1 MLSSKYLICYMI
13 LSKENLKSI
22 DTAKVIV
29 PAEGLFDLPEKV
41 LQFGTGVLL
50 RGLPDYF
57 VDKAN
62 RQGIFNGR
70 IVIVKSTGNGDTAD
84 FDNQD
89 SLYTI
94 GVRGIEEGKNVE
106 ENIVSSAISR
116 VISAE
121 QDWAAILEVA
131 KSPEL
136 KIVVS
141 NTTEVGIQLVN
152 EPVTGNP
159 PASFPA
165 KLLAALYERY
175 KVLGNTADAGLVI
188 IATELIPENGK
199 KLEAIV
205 YELAT
210 YNKLE
215 DEFISWSKA
224 NNIFCN
230 SLVDRIVPG
239 KPDAAKLAELETELG
254 YEDQLLIL
262 AEPYRLWAVEG
273 NEKVSETLSFMQAD
287 KGLIVKPD
295 IEIYRELKVRLLNGT
310 HTLTS
315 GIACLSGIDTVK
327 NGMDNP
333 DIVNFVEQV
342 MRKEIA
348 PAIPYQV
355 SLDEAL
361 VFAGTVIDRFAN
373 PHIKH
378 LWLSIT
384 MQYAMK
390 LKIRVLPVLFNYHTL
405 NNSIP
410 PFITFGFAAFLHFMR
425 TSKQEGGKYYGSYNG
440 QEYLI
445 NDDSAPYFYAKT
457 TEIDKADYVEE
468 VLNDTEFWGADLNEI
483 PGFIEVVQND
493 YDNILENGIT
503 AALEDLN
510 LKLKAVK

>member
-1 MLSSKYLICYMI
+1 MI
-13 LSKENLKSI
+13 LNKEALKNI
-22 DTAKVIV
+22 DTQKVIV

-57 VDKAN
+57 IDKAN

-70 IVIVKSTGNGDTAD
+70 IVVVKSTGNGDTAD
-84 FDNQD
+84 FDQQD

-94 GVRGIEEGKNVE
+94 GIRGIEDGKNVE
-106 ENIVSSAISR
+106 ENIISSAISR

-121 QDWAAILEVA
+121 KDWSAILEVA
-131 KSPEL
+131 KHPAL
-136 KIVVS
+136 KLIVS

-152 EPVTGNP
+152 ESVKENP

-165 KLLAALYERY
+165 KLLAVLYARYQAL
-175 KVLGNTADAGLVI
+175 NQQSDAGLVI
-188 IATELIPENGK
+188 IATELITENGK
-199 KLEAIV
+199 KLESII
-205 YELAT
+205 YELAA
-210 YNKLE
+210 YNQLE
-215 DEFISWSKA
+215 QEFVDWSRA

-239 KPDAAKLAELETELG
+239 KPDAAKLASLKEELG
-254 YEDQLLIL
+254 YDDALLIL

-273 NEKVSETLSFMQAD
+273 NDQVASVLSFMQAD

-310 HTLTS
+310 HTLTC
-315 GIACLSGIDTVK
+315 GIACLAGIDTVK
-327 NGMDNP
+327 NGMDNT
-333 DIVNFVEQV
+333 DVLQYVEQV
-342 MRKEIA
+342 MHKEIA

-355 SLDEAL
+355 SLGEAL
-361 VFAGTVIDRFAN
+361 EFSGTVIDRFAN

-390 LKIRVLPVLFNYHTL
+390 IKIRVVPVLFNYHTL
-405 NNSIP
+405 FNEIP

-425 TSKQEGGKYYGSYNG
+425 VKKQESGKYYGSLNG
-440 QEYLI
+440 QDYLI
-445 NDDSAPYFYAKT
+445 NDDSAAYFLEKT
-457 TEIDKADYVEE
+457 IATNEADYVSA
-468 VLNDTEFWGADLNEI
+468 VLNDTQLWAANFNEL
-483 PGFIEVVQND
+483 PGFIAAVEKD
-493 YDNILENGIT
+493 YTAILEKGIT
-503 AALEDLN
+503 AALQGLVLETTN
-510 LKLKAVK
+510 SQ

>member
-1 MLSSKYLICYMI
+1 MI
-13 LSKENLKSI
+13 LSKENLENI
-22 DTAKVIV
+22 DSQRVMI
-29 PAEGLFDLPEKV
+29 PADDLFSLPEKV

-57 VDKAN
+57 IDKAN

-70 IVIVKSTGNGDTAD
+70 IVVVKSTGNGDTSD
-84 FDNQD
+84 FDLQD

-94 GVRGIEEGKNVE
+94 GVRGIEEGKNIE
-106 ENIVSSAISR
+106 DNIISSAISR

-121 QDWAAILEVA
+121 KEWSSILDVA
-131 KSPEL
+131 RDPEL
-136 KIVVS
+136 CLVVS

-152 EPVTGNP
+152 ESIEANP

-165 KLLAALYERY
+165 KLLA
-175 KVLGNTADAGLVI
+175 VLHQRFLSLGDTATGLVI

-199 KLEAIV
+199 KLASII
-205 YELAT
+205 YELAA
-210 YNKLE
+210 YNQLPE
-215 DEFISWSKA
+215 DFISWSKA

-239 KPDAAKLAELETELG
+239 KPDAAKLKELTSLLG

-273 NEKVSETLSFMQAD
+273 NEQVENVLSFMKAD

-327 NGMDNP
+327 NGMDNT
-333 DIVNFVEQV
+333 DVLHFVEQV

-355 SLDEAL
+355 SLEEAL
-361 VFAGTVIDRFAN
+361 AFSDTVIDRFAN

-384 MQYAMK
+384 VQYTMK
-390 LKIRVLPVLFNYHTL
+390 MKIRVLPVLFNFHSL
-405 NNSIP
+405 FNEVP
-410 PFITFGFAAFLHFMR
+410 PFISFGFAAFLHFMR
-425 TSKQEGGKYYGSYNG
+425 ANRLEEGKYYGSING
-440 QEYLI
+440 QSYVI
-445 NDDSAPYFYAKT
+445 NDDSAAYFYEKCMALN
-457 TEIDKADYVEE
+457 ESEYPGAI
-468 VLNDTEFWGADLNEI
+468 LNDVNFWGADLNEI
-483 PGFIEVVQND
+483 PGFIDTVKSG
-493 YDNILENGIT
+493 YHHILENGIT
-503 AALEDLN
+503 VALEGLN
-510 LKLKAVK
+510 LKLN

>member
-1 MLSSKYLICYMI
+1 MI
-13 LSKENLKSI
+13 LNKEALKNI
-22 DTAKVIV
+22 NTENVIV
-29 PAEGLFDLPEKV
+29 PSATLFNLPEKV

-57 VDKAN
+57 IDKAN

-70 IVIVKSTGNGDTAD
+70 IVVVKSTGNGDTAD
-84 FDNQD
+84 FDQQD

-94 GVRGIEEGKNVE
+94 GVRGIEDGKNVD
-106 ENIVSSAISR
+106 ENIISSAISC

-121 QDWAAILEVA
+121 KDWAAILDVA
-131 KSPEL
+131 RNPEL
-136 KIVVS
+136 KLIVS

-152 EPVTGNP
+152 EPVTASP

-165 KLLAALYERY
+165 KLLAVLYERY
-175 KVLGNTADAGLVI
+175 KVFKGEVDAGLVV

-199 KLEAIV
+199 KLESIV
-205 YELAT
+205 YELAA
-210 YNKLE
+210 YNQLE
-215 DEFISWSKA
+215 QEFIDWSRT

-239 KPDAAKLAELETELG
+239 KPDAAKLTSLKEELG
-254 YEDQLLIL
+254 YDDALLIL

-273 NEKVSETLSFMQAD
+273 DERVASVLSFMQAD

-315 GIACLSGIDTVK
+315 GIACLSAIDTVK
-327 NGMDNP
+327 NGMDNA
-333 DIVNFVEQV
+333 DVLHYVEQV

-355 SLDEAL
+355 SLEEAL
-361 VFAGTVIDRFAN
+361 EFSGTVIDRFAN

-390 LKIRVLPVLFNYHTL
+390 MKIRVVPVLFNYHTL
-405 NNSIP
+405 FNEIP

-425 TSKQEGGKYYGSYNG
+425 AKKEQDGKYYGLLNG
-440 QEYLI
+440 QDYLI
-445 NDDSAPYFYAKT
+445 NDDSAAYFYQQTSSLAET
-457 TEIDKADYVEE
+457 AYPAAI
-468 VLNDTEFWGADLNEI
+468 LQDTKLWGADLNEL
-483 PGFIEVVQND
+483 PGFIAAVEKD
-493 YDNILENGIT
+493 YQLILSQGIT
-503 AALEDLN
+503 VALEGLG
-510 LKLKAVK
+510 LKATNA

>member
-1 MLSSKYLICYMI
+1 MI
-13 LSKENLKSI
+13 LTKENLKNI

-29 PAEGLFDLPEKV
+29 PAETIFSHPEKV

-84 FDNQD
+84 FDQQD

-94 GVRGIEEGKNVE
+94 GVRGIEDGKNVH
-106 ENIVSSAISR
+106 ENIVSSAVSR

-121 QDWAAILEVA
+121 KDWAAILEVA
-131 KSPEL
+131 KNPEL

-159 PASFPA
+159 PASFPG

-175 KVLGNTADAGLVI
+175 QALGDTADAGLVF

-199 KLEAIV
+199 KLESIV
-205 YELAT
+205 YELAAF
-210 YNKLE
+210 NKLE
-215 DEFISWSKA
+215 DEFVSWSKV

-239 KPDAAKLAELETELG
+239 KPDAAKLAELKTELG

-273 NEKVSETLSFMQAD
+273 NEKVAETLSFMKAD

-327 NGMDNP
+327 NGMDNSN
-333 DIVNFVEQV
+333 VLNFVEQV

-361 VFAGTVIDRFAN
+361 EFSGTVIDRFAN

-405 NNSIP
+405 FNNIP

-425 TSKQEGGKYYGSYNG
+425 TSKLEGGKYYGSYNG
-440 QEYLI
+440 MEYVI
-445 NDDSAPYFYAKT
+445 NDDSAAYFYQKT
-457 TEIDKADYVEE
+457 AEINEADYVET
-468 VLNDTEFWGADLNEI
+468 VLNDTDFWGADLNEI
-483 PGFIEVVQND
+483 PGFIGVVEND
-493 YDNILENGIT
+493 YDNILEKGIT

-510 LKLKAVK
+510 LKLKAV

>member
-1 MLSSKYLICYMI
+1 MI
-13 LSKENLKSI
+13 LTKETLKNI

-29 PAEGLFDLPEKV
+29 PAEAIFSLPEKI

-94 GVRGIEEGKNVE
+94 GIRGIEDGKNVE

-121 QDWAAILEVA
+121 QDWEAILEVA
-131 KSPEL
+131 RNPEL

-141 NTTEVGIQLVN
+141 NTTEVGIQLLN
-152 EPVTGNP
+152 EAVTGNP
-159 PASFPA
+159 PASFPG
-165 KLLAALYERY
+165 KLLSALYERY
-175 KVLGNTADAGLVI
+175 KALGDSADAGLVI
-188 IATELIPENGK
+188 TATELIPENGK

-205 YELAT
+205 YELAA

-215 DEFISWSKA
+215 DEFVSWSKA

-239 KPDAAKLAELETELG
+239 KPDAAKLTELQTELG

-273 NEKVSETLSFMQAD
+273 NDKVAETLSFMAAD

-327 NGMDNP
+327 NGMDNSN
-333 DIVNFVEQV
+333 VLNFVEQV

-361 VFAGTVIDRFAN
+361 VFSGTVIDRFAN

-405 NNSIP
+405 FNTIP

-425 TSKQEGGKYYGSYNG
+425 TSTLEGGKYYGSFNG
-440 QEYLI
+440 IEYVI
-445 NDDSAPYFYAKT
+445 NDDSAAYFYQKT
-457 TEIDKADYVEE
+457 TEVNEADYVEE
-468 VLNDTEFWGADLNEI
+468 VLNDTEFWGTDLNEV
-483 PGFIEVVQND
+483 PGFIEVVEND
-493 YDNILENGIT
+493 YDTILEKGIT

-510 LKLKAVK
+510 LKLKAV

>member
-1 MLSSKYLICYMI
+1 MI
-13 LSKENLKSI
+13 LTKENLKNI
-22 DTAKVIV
+22 DTTKVIV
-29 PAEGLFDLPEKV
+29 PAEDLFSLPEKV

-62 RQGIFNGR
+62 RQSLFNGR
-70 IVIVKSTGNGDTAD
+70 IVIVKSTGNGDTSD

-94 GVRGIEEGKNVE
+94 GVRGIENGKNVE

-121 QDWAAILEVA
+121 KDWSAILEVA
-131 KSPEL
+131 IDPEL
-136 KIVVS
+136 KLVVS
-141 NTTEVGIQLVN
+141 NTTEVGIQLLN
-152 EPVTGNP
+152 EAVAGNP
-159 PASFPA
+159 PASFPG
-165 KLLAALYERY
+165 KLLAVLHQRY
-175 KVLGNTADAGLVI
+175 KALGNNPDAGLVV

-205 YELAT
+205 YELAA
-210 YNKLE
+210 YNQLE

-239 KPDAAKLAELETELG
+239 KPDAAKLAELKDELG

-273 NEKVSETLSFMQAD
+273 NDKVAGVLSFMQAD

-327 NGMDNP
+327 NGMDNT
-333 DIVNFVEQV
+333 DVLNFVEQV

-384 MQYAMK
+384 VQYAMK
-390 LKIRVLPVLFNYHTL
+390 MKIRVLPVLFNYHTL
-405 NNSIP
+405 FNTIP

-425 TSKQEGGKYYGSYNG
+425 SSKLEDGKYYGSFNG
-440 QEYLI
+440 LEYVI
-445 NDDSAPYFYAKT
+445 NDDSAAYFYQKT
-457 TEIDKADYVEE
+457 VEINEAEYVEE
-468 VLNDTEFWGADLNEI
+468 VLNDTAFWGADLNEI
-483 PGFIEVVQND
+483 PGFIEVVEND
-493 YDNILENGIT
+493 YDNILEKGIT

>member
-1 MLSSKYLICYMI
+1 MI
-13 LSKENLKSI
+13 LNKEALKNI
-22 DTAKVIV
+22 NTENVIV
-29 PAEGLFDLPEKV
+29 PAESLFSLPEKV

-57 VDKAN
+57 IDKAN

-70 IVIVKSTGNGDTAD
+70 IVVVKSTGNGDTAD
-84 FDNQD
+84 FDQQD

-94 GVRGIEEGKNVE
+94 GVRGIEDGKNVA
-106 ENIVSSAISR
+106 ENIISSAISR

-121 QDWAAILEVA
+121 KDWAAILEVA
-131 KSPEL
+131 RNAEL
-136 KIVVS
+136 KLIVS
-141 NTTEVGIQLVN
+141 NTTEVGIQLLN
-152 EPVTGNP
+152 ESVTANP

-165 KLLAALYERY
+165 KLLAVLYERY
-175 KVLGNTADAGLVI
+175 KVLKGQVDAGLVV

-199 KLEAIV
+199 QLESIV
-205 YELAT
+205 YELAA
-210 YNKLE
+210 YNQLE
-215 DEFISWSKA
+215 QEFIHWSRA

-239 KPDAAKLAELETELG
+239 KPDAAKLASLKEELG
-254 YEDQLLIL
+254 YDDALLIL

-273 NEKVSETLSFMQAD
+273 NDQVASVLSFMQAD
-287 KGLIVKPD
+287 KGLIVKLD

-315 GIACLSGIDTVK
+315 GIACLSAIDTVK
-327 NGMDNP
+327 NGMDNA
-333 DIVNFVEQV
+333 DVLHYVEQV

-348 PAIPYQV
+348 PAIPYAV

-361 VFAGTVIDRFAN
+361 EFSGTVIDRFAN

-390 LKIRVLPVLFNYHTL
+390 MKIRVVPVLFNYHTL
-405 NNSIP
+405 FNEIP

-425 TSKQEGGKYYGSYNG
+425 VKKEEDGKYYGLLNG
-440 QEYLI
+440 QDYLI
-445 NDDSAPYFYAKT
+445 NDDSAAYFYQQT
-457 TEIDKADYVEE
+457 TSLDETAYPAAI
-468 VLNDTEFWGADLNEI
+468 LQDTELWGADLNEL
-483 PGFIEVVQND
+483 PGFIVAVEKD
-493 YDNILENGIT
+493 YQLILNQGIT
-503 AALEDLN
+503 VALEGLS
-510 LKLKAVK
+510 LKATNS

>member
-1 MLSSKYLICYMI
+1 MI
-13 LSKENLKSI
+13 LNKENLKHI
-22 DTAKVIV
+22 DTANVVV
-29 PAEGLFDLPEKV
+29 PAEELFSLPEKV

-57 VDKAN
+57 IDKAN

-70 IVIVKSTGNGDTAD
+70 IVIVKSTGNGDTSD

-94 GVRGIEEGKNVE
+94 GLRGIEDGRNVE

-121 QDWAAILEVA
+121 KDWSSILQVA
-131 KSPEL
+131 KDPEL
-136 KIVVS
+136 KLVVS
-141 NTTEVGIQLVN
+141 NTTEIGIQLLN
-152 EPVTGNP
+152 EPVAGNP
-159 PASFPA
+159 PASFPG
-165 KLLAALYERY
+165 KLLAVLYERY
-175 KVLGNTADAGLVI
+175 QALGHTPDAGLVV

-205 YELAT
+205 YELAA
-210 YNKLE
+210 YNQME
-215 DEFISWSKA
+215 DEFITWSKA

-239 KPDAAKLAELETELG
+239 KPDASKLEELKDELG

-273 NEKVSETLSFMQAD
+273 NEKVAGVLSFMQAD
-287 KGLIVKPD
+287 KGLIVKSD

-315 GIACLSGIDTVK
+315 GIAFLSGIDTVK
-327 NGMDNP
+327 NAMDNTGLLH
-333 DIVNFVEQV
+333 FVKQV

-348 PAIPYQV
+348 PAIPYEV

-361 VFAGTVIDRFAN
+361 VFSDTVIDRFAN

-384 MQYAMK
+384 VQYSMK
-390 LKIRVLPVLFNYHTL
+390 MKIRVLPVLFNYHTL
-405 NNSIP
+405 FNAIP

-425 TSKQEGGKYYGSYNG
+425 SSKLEGGKYYGSFKG
-440 QEYLI
+440 SEYVI
-445 NDDSAPYFYAKT
+445 NDDSAAYFYQKT
-457 TEIDKADYVEE
+457 AEVNEADYVKE
-468 VLNDTEFWGADLNEI
+468 VLNDTEFWGAELNEI
-483 PGFIEVVQND
+483 PGFTEKVEND
-493 YDNILENGIT
+493 YDNILEKGIT
-503 AALEDLN
+503 AALEDLY
-510 LKLKAVK
+510 LKVRAVK

>member
-1 MLSSKYLICYMI
+1 MI
-13 LSKENLKSI
+13 LTKENLKNI

-29 PAEGLFDLPEKV
+29 PAEDLLSLPEKV

-70 IVIVKSTGNGDTAD
+70 IVIVKSTGNGDTSD

-94 GVRGIEEGKNVE
+94 GVRGIEDGKNVE

-121 QDWAAILEVA
+121 KDWSAILEVA
-131 KSPEL
+131 IDPEL
-136 KIVVS
+136 KLVVS
-141 NTTEVGIQLVN
+141 NTTEVGIQLLN
-152 EPVTGNP
+152 EPVAGNP
-159 PASFPA
+159 PASFPG
-165 KLLAALYERY
+165 KLLAVLYERY
-175 KVLGNTADAGLVI
+175 KALGNTANAGLVV

-199 KLEAIV
+199 KLEVIV
-205 YELAT
+205 YELAA
-210 YNKLE
+210 YNLLE
-215 DEFISWSKA
+215 DEFINWSKA
-224 NNIFCN
+224 SNIFCN

-239 KPDAAKLAELETELG
+239 KPDAAKLAELKDELG

-273 NEKVSETLSFMQAD
+273 NDKVAGVLSFMQAD

-327 NGMDNP
+327 DGMDNA
-333 DIVNFVEQV
+333 DVLNFVEQV

-355 SLDEAL
+355 SLEEAL
-361 VFAGTVIDRFAN
+361 VFSGTVIDRFAN

-384 MQYAMK
+384 VQYAMK
-390 LKIRVLPVLFNYHTL
+390 MKIRVLPVLFNYHTL
-405 NNSIP
+405 FNTIP

-425 TSKQEGGKYYGSYNG
+425 SSKLEGGKYYGSFNG
-440 QEYLI
+440 LKYVI
-445 NDDSAPYFYAKT
+445 NDDSAAYFYRKT
-457 TEIDKADYVEE
+457 VEVNEAEYVEE
-468 VLNDTEFWGADLNEI
+468 VLNDPEFWGADLNEI
-483 PGFIEVVQND
+483 PGFIEVVEND
-493 YDNILENGIT
+493 YDNILEKGIT
-503 AALEDLN
+503 AALENLN
-510 LKLKAVK
+510 RKLKAVK

>member
-1 MLSSKYLICYMI
+1 MI
-13 LSKENLKSI
+13 LSKEVLKSI
-22 DTAKVIV
+22 DPQRVIV
-29 PAEGLFDLPEKV
+29 PADALFSLPEKV

-57 VDKAN
+57 IDKAN

-70 IVIVKSTGNGDTAD
+70 VVVVKSTGNGDTAD
-84 FDNQD
+84 FDSQD

-94 GVRGIEEGKNVE
+94 GVRGIEGGKNVKD
-106 ENIVSSAISR
+106 NIISSAISR

-121 QDWAAILEVA
+121 KDWSAILEVA
-131 KSPEL
+131 EDPEL
-136 KIVVS
+136 KLIVS

-152 EPVTGNP
+152 ETIQQAP
-159 PASFPA
+159 PLSFPA
-165 KLLAALYERY
+165 KLLSVLYTRYQAL
-175 KVLGNTADAGLVI
+175 NQSTDAGLVI

-199 KLEAIV
+199 KLEAII
-205 YELAT
+205 YELAAF
-210 YNKLE
+210 NQLE
-215 DEFISWSKA
+215 EAFISWSKA

-239 KPDAAKLAELETELG
+239 KPDAARLAELYAELG

-273 NEKVSETLSFMQAD
+273 NEKVAEVLSFMKAD
-287 KGLIVKPD
+287 SGLIVKSD

-327 NGMDNP
+327 NGMDNT
-333 DIVNFVEQV
+333 DVLQYVEQV

-355 SLDEAL
+355 SLEEAL
-361 VFAGTVIDRFAN
+361 AFADTVIDRFAN

-384 MQYAMK
+384 VQYAMK

-405 NNSIP
+405 FNEIP
-410 PFITFGFAAFLHFMR
+410 ANITFGFAAFLHFMR
-425 TSKQEGGKYYGSYNG
+425 SDKKDGNKYYGSYNG
-440 QEYLI
+440 AEYLI
-445 NDDSAPYFYAKT
+445 TDDSAAYFYDKT
-457 TEIDKADYVEE
+457 QEVNELDYPRA
-468 VLNDTEFWGADLNEI
+468 VLHDVNFWQTDLDEL
-483 PGFIEVVQND
+483 PGFILAVESD
-493 YDNILENGIT
+493 YRKILEKGIT
-503 AALEDLN
+503 EALKDLN
-510 LKLKAVK
+510 K

>member
-1 MLSSKYLICYMI
+1 MI
-13 LSKENLKSI
+13 LNRENLKNI
-22 DTAKVIV
+22 GPHQVIV
-29 PAEGLFDLPEKV
+29 PAETLFSLPEKV

-57 VDKAN
+57 IDKAN

-70 IVIVKSTGNGDTAD
+70 IVVVKSTGNGDTSD
-84 FDNQD
+84 FDQQN

-94 GVRGIEEGKNVE
+94 GVRGIEDGQNVE

-121 QDWAAILEVA
+121 QDWSSVIAVA
-131 KSPEL
+131 RDPEL
-136 KIVVS
+136 QLIVS

-152 EPVTGNP
+152 ESVEGNP
-159 PASFPA
+159 PSSFPA
-165 KLLAALYERY
+165 KLLAVLYERY
-175 KVLGNTADAGLVI
+175 KASGAGLVI

-205 YELAT
+205 YELAA
-210 YNKLE
+210 YNQLE
-215 DEFISWSKA
+215 DEFVKWSKA
-224 NNIFCN
+224 NNTFCN

-239 KPDAAKLAELETELG
+239 KPDAAKLAELKDELG
-254 YEDQLLIL
+254 YEDALLIL

-273 NEKVSETLSFMQAD
+273 DEKVAAVLSFMQAD

-327 NGMDNP
+327 SGMDNS
-333 DIVNFVEQV
+333 DVLRYVEQV

-348 PAIPYQV
+348 PAIPYKV

-361 VFAGTVIDRFAN
+361 AFSGTVIDRFAN

-384 MQYAMK
+384 VQYAMK
-390 LKIRVLPVLFNYHTL
+390 MKIRILPVLFNYHTL
-405 NNSIP
+405 YNKVPS
-410 PFITFGFAAFLHFMR
+410 FIAFGFASFLHFMR
-425 TSKQEGGKYYGSYNG
+425 AYKLENGKYYGSFSG
-440 QEYLI
+440 LEYVI
-445 NDDSAPYFYAKT
+445 NDDSAAYFYDKT
-457 TEIDKADYVEE
+457 AAENESDYPDA
-468 VLNDTEFWGADLNEI
+468 VLKDTQFWGVDLTEI
-483 PGFIEVVQND
+483 PGFTDAVNED
-493 YDNILENGIT
+493 YKAILVKGIT
-503 AALEDLN
+503 SSLEDLN
-510 LKLKAVK
+510 LKLKAVN